1 MATRGESSDP
11 ESGNPAP
18 GLAPRARLPRAVRM
32 RREADFRIAYKD
44 GVRARGAIVTLVV
57 RPNGLAFSRVG
68 LSVGKK
74 CQKRA
79 VRRNRVRRI
88 FREAFRLERAELPAG
103 LDIVMIGA
111 IPGLDPRLEDTRREL
126 VELVARAERKLGP
139 RSQGAPGAA
148 R

>member
-1 MATRGESSDP
+1 MSREHTHGR
-11 ESGNPAP
+11 
-18 GLAPRARLPRAVRM
+18 APRARLPREVRL
-32 RREADFRIAYKD
+32 RREADFRVAYKE

-74 CQKRA
+74 CHKRA

-103 LDIVMIGA
+103 LDIVMIA
-111 IPGLDPRLEDTRREL
+111 AVPGLEPRLADTRREL
-126 VELVARAERKLGP
+126 AELVLRAERKLQRGS
-139 RSQGAPGAA
+139 REAA